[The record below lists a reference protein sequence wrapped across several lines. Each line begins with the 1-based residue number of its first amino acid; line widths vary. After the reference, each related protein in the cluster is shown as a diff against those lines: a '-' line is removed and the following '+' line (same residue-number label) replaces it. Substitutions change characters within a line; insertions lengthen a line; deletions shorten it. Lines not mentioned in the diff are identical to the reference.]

1 VREGVR
7 LAVDVGSVRVG
18 VARSDPGG
26 ILASPLTV
34 LRSGRLDELA
44 TLVAGADAIEV
55 IVGLPTSLSGREGA
69 AAAAARG
76 FAAELASRLA
86 PVPVR
91 LVDERFTTTQAHDA
105 LRRGAK
111 TPAPGAAWWTPRPP
125 PCSCKPP
132 WTPNAPP
139 VTHPA
144 SWSRSAGEQA
154 RERERNLLVAEPGPP
169 PVPAAP
175 GPPARPGPP
184 AAVPRTPAA
193 AAAVRDAAA
202 AAAAP

>member
-105 LRRGAK
+105 LRRGGK
-111 TPAPGAAWWTPRPP
+111 D
-125 PCSCKPP
+125 
-132 WTPNAPP
+132 
-139 VTHPA
+139 
-144 SWSRSAGEQA
+144 SRA
-154 RERERNLLVAEPGPP
+154 RRGTVD
-169 PVPAAP
+169 
-175 GPPARPGPP
+175 
-184 AAVPRTPAA
+184 AA
-193 AAAVRDAAA
+193 AAAVLLQAALDTERA
-202 AAAAP
+202 TGNPPGQLVTLSGGASA